1 VSIYEVDYMNPVTQN
16 HILYTLKVSL
26 VFIEPCHHYLL
37 YDKEQYHLQY
47 QYQLFS
53 YRIISSVLQTG
64 PFLEDYIV

>member
-1 VSIYEVDYMNPVTQN
+1 MNPVTQN

-53 YRIISSVLQTG
+53 Y
-64 PFLEDYIV
+64 